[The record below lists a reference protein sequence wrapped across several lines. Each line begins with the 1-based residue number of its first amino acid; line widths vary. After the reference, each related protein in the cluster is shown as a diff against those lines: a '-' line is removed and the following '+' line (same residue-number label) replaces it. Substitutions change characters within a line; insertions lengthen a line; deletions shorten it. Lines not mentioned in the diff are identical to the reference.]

1 MSAWPRSHGCS
12 AGTPRGRP
20 RWSTRARCCA
30 AAAPKAP
37 EAGAYNVPA
46 MIDAILKKIFG
57 TKHER
62 DVKRMMP
69 MVADINLL
77 EPTVQAL
84 DDAALRSR
92 TDELRKRLADGAEI
106 EEVLPEAFAVCRGAA
121 RRPLGMRDFQVQPIG
136 GMGRH
141 GGTSAGRGNGG
152 GP

>member
-30 AAAPKAP
+30 AAAPKAS
-37 EAGAYNVPA
+37 EADAYNAPA

-69 MVADINLL
+69 VVAEINAL
-77 EPTVQAL
+77 EPAIQAL
-84 DDAALRSR
+84 DDAALRGK
-92 TDELRKRLADGAEI
+92 TDELLKRLADGAAI
-106 EEVLPEAFAVCRGAA
+106 EDVLPEAFAVCRQAA
-121 RRPLGMRDFQVQPIG
+121 RRSVGMRHFDVQL
-136 GMGRH
+136 
-141 GGTSAGRGNGG
+141 
-152 GP
+152 